1 MVYCDGSVSIT
12 GHLSAAVDATVP
24 PNRVRHNH
32 SSCMTTRTST
42 GIFVAITQLL
52 LHQTV
57 AKTITRHSR
66 SLVLHL
72 DMQQPLEVPAR
83 KEVVSMTRQG
93 VGAMLHPTKV
103 DPTVLPD
110 TTVLPATVDSTALV
124 VTTIPPTILD
134 TMPHHTPVVMTWDII
149 CQLLI

>member
-1 MVYCDGSVSIT
+1 MVYCNGSMSVT
-12 GHLSAAVDATVP
+12 GHLSAAVDATVLP
-24 PNRVRHNH
+24 VGVRHNH

-42 GIFVAITQLL
+42 GILVALTQLL

-57 AKTITRHSR
+57 AKTITRHPR

-83 KEVVSMTRQG
+83 KELVSMTMQG
-93 VGAMLHPTKV
+93 VGATLHPA
-103 DPTVLPD
+103 TVD

-124 VTTIPPTILD
+124 DNTIPPTILD
-134 TMPHHTPVVMTWDII
+134 TMPHQTPVVMTWDII